1 MSESNIK
8 VTSSASTRN
17 SKRLLFDRRYGWVFA
32 EWKDPA
38 EEALAG
44 GRQMFCIV
52 PVSKAFFRM
61 ASQWINLVGSST
73 VEVIKRPELLSPQIL
88 QSKFNDQ
95 RQRFPARFKRAAAL
109 RQQGRVFAAK
119 DGGSVRS
126 GEVVYGEGGEQRR
139 RGRF

>member
-1 MSESNIK
+1 MSESSIRLS
-8 VTSSASTRN
+8 SSASKRN
-17 SKRLLFDRRYGWVFA
+17 SKRLLFDRRYGWIFD

-52 PVSKAFFRM
+52 PVSKAWFCM

-88 QSKFNDQ
+88 QSNINNQLQKCISFIQKPEFNLFSLLTWELIASMSHPDPKTNESQ
-95 RQRFPARFKRAAAL
+95 T
-109 RQQGRVFAAK
+109 G
-119 DGGSVRS
+119 
-126 GEVVYGEGGEQRR
+126 
-139 RGRF
+139 